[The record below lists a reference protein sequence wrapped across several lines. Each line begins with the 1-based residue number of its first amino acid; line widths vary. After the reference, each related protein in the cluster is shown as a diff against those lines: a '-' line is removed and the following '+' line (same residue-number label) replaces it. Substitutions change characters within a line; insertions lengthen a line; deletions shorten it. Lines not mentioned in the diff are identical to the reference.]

1 MTLDGAKVG
10 TVGGGRRGRNR
21 GVPPGPVP
29 WLSATMIA
37 MWQCL
42 AGWIGPGTM
51 MLAVG
56 LSAQGEPPRLQF
68 EREVALSGGAAT
80 AIDWSDEGRWVA
92 VGGECGEVLV
102 LDATTSAVQC
112 ELLVAGAAIRRL
124 QFAPDARALLVAAAD
139 VSSWSLPSATRMG
152 RWSSAAPMAAGWH
165 PDGSCFAMVAA
176 TGAVQILDPGSGA
189 VQFEWAAAREVVT
202 ALALAPDGERIA
214 IGTAD
219 GVRRVIDRRSGDVLD
234 TRRLAFAVSG
244 LAFTT
249 DERLLC
255 LCDFELFGERVEAG
269 PRRFRQ
275 AMSVLEPLPGA
286 SAGLVTG
293 RVGEAVLFRDGQPNR
308 ELPAAGPIAL
318 AADGERYVVATRSH
332 LQWHEADGAVR
343 TTPLSLRRSVPPMLL
358 SRDGRWL
365 LLQAKDQRA
374 ECIDLTAAALAAVPL
389 PEAVLGTAVAAVG
402 GDRFAFTRR
411 SPIGGIW
418 METWAMAA
426 AAAGAVKPLARRTLA
441 PPAQWNEL
449 PRFSPDGRWFT
460 YGDRGYDGGGQRI
473 VWRQTV
479 APGQGLLVGNDGNQV
494 LALRRGGS
502 GLHHPFTLESR
513 ASDGTVADSIGL
525 QHCEQAQ
532 LSPDCA
538 HVLVRGGRKLTMFSV
553 PALAAV
559 GDEATDIDD
568 AVWLDGKH
576 LLTIEGGGTALA
588 VRGLNGSVARVPMP
602 LVRPAQRLAV
612 AGAADRVVVALV
624 DRLLVFSVRR

>member
-1 MTLDGAKVG
+1 ML
-10 TVGGGRRGRNR
+10 
-21 GVPPGPVP
+21 
-29 WLSATMIA
+29 L
-37 MWQCL
+37 
-42 AGWIGPGTM
+42 
-51 MLAVG
+51 LAVG
-56 LSAQGEPPRLQF
+56 LSAQAAPPRLQL
-68 EREVALSGGAAT
+68 ERELALAGGAAT
-80 AIDWSDEGRWVA
+80 AIDWSDDGRSVA
-92 VGGECGEVLV
+92 VGGERGEVLV
-102 LDATTSAVQC
+102 LDAATGGVQC
-112 ELLVAGAAIRRL
+112 ELLVAGTAIRRL
-124 QFAPDARALLVAAAD
+124 QFAPDARTLLVAADD
-139 VSSWSLPSATRMG
+139 VSLWALPSATRLG
-152 RWSSAAPMAAGWH
+152 RWSSTVPMAAAWH

-214 IGTAD
+214 IGTAN

-275 AMSVLEPLPGA
+275 SMSVLEPVPGA
-286 SAGLVTG
+286 AAGLVTG
-293 RVGEAVLFRDGQPNR
+293 RAGEAVLFCDGQPNR

-318 AADGERYVVATRSH
+318 AADGERYVVATRSQ
-332 LQWHEADGAVR
+332 LQWHEADDVVR
-343 TTPLSLRRSVPPMLL
+343 TTPLSLRRGVPPMLL

-374 ECIDLTAAALAAVPL
+374 ECVDLTATALAAVPL
-389 PEAVLGTAVAAVG
+389 PEAVLGNAVAAVG

-418 METWAMAA
+418 METWSMAA

-441 PPAQWNEL
+441 PTTQRNEM

-460 YGDRGYDGGGQRI
+460 HGDRGYDGDGQRV
-473 VWRQTV
+473 VWRQAV

-502 GLHHPFTLESR
+502 GMHNPFTLESR
-513 ASDGTVADSIGL
+513 AGDGTVADSVGL
-525 QHCEQAQ
+525 QDCDQAQ
-532 LSPDCA
+532 MSPDCA
-538 HVLVRGGRKLTMFSV
+538 HVVVRGGRKVTIFSV
-553 PALAAV
+553 PALVAV
-559 GDEATDIDD
+559 GDEATEIDD
-568 AVWLDGKH
+568 AVWLDARH
-576 LLTIEGGGTALA
+576 LLTIEGGGAVLA
-588 VRGLNGSVARVPMP
+588 VRGLDGSVARVPMA
-602 LVRPAQRLAV
+602 LVRPAQRLVV

-624 DRLLVFSVRR
+624 DRLLVFAVQR